1 MKKLLIIIGIFLLFT
16 SCTPDEVQG
25 VETCECNA
33 WVKEFGMTRTVLPLQ
48 LDCITGEP
56 INLPEGFIFLGCDND
71 DIP

>member
-1 MKKLLIIIGIFLLFT
+1 MKKLLIGIALLFF

-48 LDCITGEP
+48 LDCVTGEP
-56 INLPEGFIFLGCDND
+56 TNLPEGFIFLGCDND